1 MSRPIQ
7 VWAVSNI
14 TLVLLSYTLLHSTT
28 EVPFIELAI
37 YSLRAGILKRVNGDA
52 MRAVCRLNKYVSEA
66 LYAIPSD
73 KSRSFAYKFTL

>member
-1 MSRPIQ
+1 MSRPIE

-37 YSLRAGILKRVNGDA
+37 YSLRAGILKRVTGDA
-52 MRAVCRLNKYVSEA
+52 MRAVCRLRKDISEA
-66 LYAIPSD
+66 LYTIPSD

>member
-1 MSRPIQ
+1 MSRPIE

-28 EVPFIELAI
+28 EVPLIVLAI

-52 MRAVCRLNKYVSEA
+52 KRAVCRLNKDVSEA

-73 KSRSFAYKFTL
+73 KSRSCAYKFTL